1 MMTMVVF
8 LTLGAH
14 NTAVSNRDDHQH

>member
-14 NTAVSNRDDHQH
+14 NMAVSNRDDHQH